1 MTHLQAFQNKLAGK
15 CDAAIVSSPQN
26 QFYLSHF
33 PFSDGYLLVFPD
45 EAYLVTDFRYAEAAE
60 AKAAKGFTVLSPDRG
75 PTSAIKELLVKR
87 GVKTLLL
94 EEQAVTLAEKAHFA
108 SAFEGVEFVNGA
120 GVLFRDLRIHKDA
133 AELAAI
139 ERAQE
144 ITDAAFAHI
153 LDYINPT
160 RTERDVA
167 LELEFF
173 MRRNGAECAAFETI
187 AVSGSA
193 SSVPHGTPR
202 DVMLEKGF
210 LTMDFGARFDGY
222 CSDMT
227 RTVMIGRADEEQKR
241 LYNTVLTAQKAALAE
256 IGGGMAC
263 STADKIARD
272 IIEID
277 AGYRGCFG
285 HSLGHGVGIDIHE
298 APGLSFRA
306 PESSLLEPGHVV
318 TVEPGIYIT
327 GKYGCRIEDMVAVND
342 DGTIRNFTKS
352 PKELIELCL

>member
-1 MTHLQAFQNKLAGK
+1 MTHLQAFQRKLANK
-15 CDAAIVSSPQN
+15 SDAAIVSSPQN

-60 AKAAKGFTVLSPDRG
+60 AKAAEGFTVLSPDKG
-75 PTSAIKELLVKR
+75 PISEIKKLQKKR

-94 EEQAVTLAEKAHFA
+94 EEQAVTLAEKARFS
-108 SAFEGVEFVNGA
+108 SAFEGVEFTDGGSA
-120 GVLFRDLRIHKDA
+120 IFGELRIHKDA

-153 LDYINPT
+153 LDYIAPA

-202 DVMLEKGF
+202 DVVLEKGF

-241 LYNTVLTAQKAALAE
+241 LYNTVLTAQKAALAQ

-263 STADKIARD
+263 ATADKIARD
-272 IIEID
+272 IIEN
-277 AGYRGCFG
+277 AGYHGRFG

-298 APGLSFRA
+298 APALSSRA
-306 PESSLLEPGHVV
+306 RESSLLEPGHVV
-318 TVEPGIYIT
+318 TVEPGIYIA

-342 DGTIRNFTKS
+342 DGTIRDFTKS